1 MMKRLTCAAALLAA
15 LTGVAAAQSY
25 PSRPITMVVP
35 YPPAGPTDTMARI
48 FAERLK
54 TSLGQPVVIENAGG
68 AGGSIGV
75 ARVARAAADGY
86 TISFGN
92 VASHVFSSIVFKLQ
106 YDVLGDLDPLALMTI
121 SPMWLLARNGL
132 PVKDLRELI
141 AWLKA
146 NPDKATA
153 AVIGSGSPGHLCG
166 VYFQNSTGTRFQF
179 VPYRGSAPA
188 MQDMISGQIDLACL
202 EASATRSQVRGGNL
216 RAYAVFARERW
227 PAAPEIPTVD
237 EAGVPGLYIPF
248 WHALWM
254 PKGVPPEAVA
264 KLTGAVVETLAD
276 PGVRARL
283 AEMGVEIP
291 PAAQQSPQALRA
303 HHKAELDKWRPI
315 IEQANIKPE

>member
-1 MMKRLTCAAALLAA
+1 MKRLTCAAALLAA

-48 FAERLK
+48 FAERMK
-54 TSLGQPVVIENAGG
+54 TSLGQPVVVENAGG

-106 YDVLGDLDPLALMTI
+106 YDVLGDLDPLALMTV

-132 PVKDLRELI
+132 PAKDLRELI

-227 PAAPEIPTVD
+227 PAAPEVPTVD

-291 PAAQQSPQALRA
+291 PVAQQSPQALRA

>member
-1 MMKRLTCAAALLAA
+1 MKRLTCAAALLAA